1 MAATATSASMSE
13 HRSAGHKTASLRHP
27 SGEGLSGPQ
36 GSPAQSGW
44 APGAA
49 GSRMGSCEPGYSEH
63 VELLPIL
70 DVALEVEQRRLERTQ
85 ARGRRVEHRL
95 NLLQVKRHLGLG
107 HPLTEEL

>member
-1 MAATATSASMSE
+1 
-13 HRSAGHKTASLRHP
+13 
-27 SGEGLSGPQ
+27 
-36 GSPAQSGW
+36 
-44 APGAA
+44 
-49 GSRMGSCEPGYSEH
+49 MGSCEPGYSEH

-107 HPLTEEL
+107 HPLTEELLAERAQEARRRGHLVG